1 LKDESSFWE
10 DLKSGKFVS
19 MVKESSRGKMINS
32 SETVYH
38 IMKPVFSES
47 DDVEMFYCIFMD
59 TKNRIITIEKM
70 FSGTISNTAVYPREI
85 IKRIIELKASA
96 VIAVHNHPSGD
107 QFPSGEDKLVTL
119 QLWVALKSIDVK
131 LHDHIII
138 GNGYYSMVEDGF
150 MVPIQ
155 DRFNSFL
162 RSSF

>member
-1 LKDESSFWE
+1 MNESTFWE

-19 MVKESSRGKMINS
+19 MVKESSRGKRIND

-38 IMKPVFSES
+38 IMRPVFSES
-47 DDVEMFYCIFMD
+47 DDIEIFYCIFMD
-59 TKNRIITIEKM
+59 TKNRIIAIEKM
-70 FSGTISNTAVYPREI
+70 FSGTISTTAVYPREI
-85 IKRIIELKASA
+85 VKKIIELKASA
-96 VIAVHNHPSGD
+96 IVAVHNHPSGD
-107 QFPSGEDKLVTL
+107 PFPSDIDKQVTL
-119 QLWVALKSIDVK
+119 QLWVALKSIEVK

-138 GNGYYSMVEDGF
+138 GDGYYSMVEDGF